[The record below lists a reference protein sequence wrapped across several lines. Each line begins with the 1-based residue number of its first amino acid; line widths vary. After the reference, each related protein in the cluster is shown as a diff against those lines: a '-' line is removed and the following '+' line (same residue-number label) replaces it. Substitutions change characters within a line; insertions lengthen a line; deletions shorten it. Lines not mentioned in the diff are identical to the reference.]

1 MHRIKIG
8 LVKEDGQIDAIDAL
22 IQPAESTKVVYN
34 GSNGYKAVIMNYE
47 DHSFVR
53 NVIDKPSMSY
63 FSNNLDRIKDIMS
76 KTLIW
81 GTFYGM
87 IKDG

>member
-1 MHRIKIG
+1 
-8 LVKEDGQIDAIDAL
+8 
-22 IQPAESTKVVYN
+22 
-34 GSNGYKAVIMNYE
+34 MNYE

-63 FSNNLDRIKDIMS
+63 FSSNLDRIKDIMS

>member
-22 IQPAESTKVVYN
+22 IQPAESTKVSYN

-63 FSNNLDRIKDIMS
+63 FSSNLDRIKDIMS